1 MAMELL
7 SYMRL
12 FVEVARTK
20 SFRKAA
26 DALDMPNSTLSRHIA
41 ELEKTIGLRL
51 LHRSTRKVELTE
63 AGEVYFKRCQGIVE
77 EARVAHESLLDVVE
91 RPSGT
96 LRVSMPVELATG
108 YLAPI
113 LRDFAAAYPLISFEF
128 DLTPRRVDLQ
138 AEPIDLAIRIGPP
151 PTAPSML
158 VARQIALLP
167 RYLYAAP
174 GYLKQAPPLKHPS
187 DLIHHVVCMAQGAMK
202 QRGVSRTFYRG
213 EEQVEVAVDTRFAM
227 NSVGLG
233 RALALL
239 GVGIAVLDGEL
250 TREDVAMGRLRRVLP
265 DWSLSPIQVHAITET
280 RLLPARTRLFIDFL
294 KAQMEERFVE
304 AGHAGGSGRRR

>member
-1 MAMELL
+1 MELL

-20 SFRKAA
+20 SFRRAA
-26 DALDMPNSTLSRHIA
+26 DVLEMPNSTVSRHIA
-41 ELEKTIGLRL
+41 ELEKVIGLRL

-63 AGEVYFKRCQGIVE
+63 AGEVYFKRCQNIVE
-77 EARVAHESLLDVVE
+77 EARIAHESLLDVVE

-96 LRVSMPVELATG
+96 LRVSMPVDFAIG

-113 LRDFAAAYPLISFEF
+113 LRDFAKAYPSIDFEF
-128 DLTPRRVDLQ
+128 DLTARRVDLQ
-138 AEPIDLAIRIGPP
+138 SEPYDLAIRMGPP
-151 PTAPSML
+151 PTAPSTL

-174 GYLKQAPPLKHPS
+174 AYLKQAPPLNHPD
-187 DLIHHVVCMAQGAMK
+187 DLAHHVVCVGQAAIKSQ
-202 QRGVSRTFYRG
+202 GVSRTFYRG
-213 EEQVEVAVDTRFAM
+213 DEQVDVMIVSRFGM
-227 NSVGLG
+227 NSVGLS

-239 GVGIAVLDGEL
+239 GVGIAVLDTEL
-250 TREDVAMGRLRRVLP
+250 TREDVALGRLRRVLP
-265 DWSLSPIQVHAITET
+265 DWSLAPIQVHAITET

-294 KAQMEERFVE
+294 KTQWQARSAAAAPV
-304 AGHAGGSGRRR
+304 AGAKPRK